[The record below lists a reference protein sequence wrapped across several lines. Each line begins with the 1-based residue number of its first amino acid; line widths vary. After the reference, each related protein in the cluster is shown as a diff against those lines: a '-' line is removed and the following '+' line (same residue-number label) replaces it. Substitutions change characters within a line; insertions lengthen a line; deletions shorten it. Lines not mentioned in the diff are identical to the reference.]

1 MKPIGI
7 VILLVGAF
15 YISPAQRFTLKGA
28 IETGIANNI
37 DVNKADLASQQAR
50 ITMQQSKLSMLPS
63 LNASAGYGT
72 TSGRTNDPVTNA
84 FINQSIN
91 TGSYGIQS
99 GVTLFNGFSIQNN
112 IKSNTLAY
120 EASKME
126 LQQSKDQL
134 TINIILAYLNV
145 LSAED
150 LLVNAGLQE
159 QGTKKET
166 DIDSIKNESG
176 AIAPSDY
183 YT

>member
-1 MKPIGI
+1 MKTIFLN
-7 VILLVGAF
+7 ILFLIICFVTQ
-15 YISPAQRFTLKGA
+15 AQKKLTLKEA
-28 IETGIANNI
+28 IQMGIANNI
-37 DVNKADLASQQAR
+37 DVNKADLTSQQAR
-50 ITMQQSKLSMLPS
+50 ITMQQSKLSMLPN

-84 FINQSIN
+84 FVNQNINSGN
-91 TGSYGIQS
+91 YGIQS
-99 GVTLFNGFSIQNN
+99 GITLFNGFAAQNN

-150 LLVNAGLQE
+150 LLINARLQE
-159 QGTKKET
+159 EGTKKGNRHRFHQKPGRRNC
-166 DIDSIKNESG
+166 SL
-176 AIAPSDY
+176 
-183 YT
+183 